1 MRKPASVVAALLL
14 AAANLSGQSSKFD
27 KTIAF
32 PRPGPT
38 DLNFT
43 LETCTIREVEIKNY
57 PSREDIEDARKK
69 DPDDHSLLLWRF
81 HVDNRGARECKVRVW
96 VDILDK
102 DGHVVQSG
110 DRSGNVDAGKVD
122 DDITIPMRMRTLDAA
137 DAHKVRI
144 RGEIIPK

>member
-1 MRKPASVVAALLL
+1 MRKPALLVAALVLT
-14 AAANLSGQSSKFD
+14 AAALSGQSSKFN
-27 KTIAF
+27 KTIPF

-38 DLNFT
+38 DLDFT
-43 LETCTIREVEIKNY
+43 LEKCTVREVEIKNY

-69 DPDDHSLLLWRF
+69 DPDDHSMVLWRF

-110 DRSGNVDAGKVD
+110 DRSGSVDAGKVD
-122 DDITIPMRMRTLDAA
+122 DDITITMRMRTLDLA
-137 DAHKVRI
+137 DSPKVRV
-144 RGEIIPK
+144 RAEIVPK